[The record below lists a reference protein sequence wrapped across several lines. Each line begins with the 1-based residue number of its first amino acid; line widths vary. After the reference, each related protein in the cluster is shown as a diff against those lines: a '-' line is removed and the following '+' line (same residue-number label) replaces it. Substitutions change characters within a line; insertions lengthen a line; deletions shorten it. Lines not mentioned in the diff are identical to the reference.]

1 MFQPD
6 RKFLP
11 VSRSVSD
18 YLVISLILLSFRSSI
33 LQEDLFPHQGRAKQ
47 SEEVASSEVQSQL
60 IKSRA
65 PTKLENTEKD
75 QFSRFWPLPTHHRSG
90 SRGAFVLCQTAGKT
104 PPSPFDGPVGPPH
117 PQYQPLCP
125 KLYLTH
131 PSVSTRPPLG
141 TVGRLHRGS

>member
-6 RKFLP
+6 RRFLP

-18 YLVISLILLSFRSSI
+18 YLVISLILLSFRFSI
-33 LQEDLFPHQGRAKQ
+33 LQENLFPHQGRAKQ

-75 QFSRFWPLPTHHRSG
+75 RLPGFGPSLLLTEVAPEGPLYCARRQVKPHHPPLMDLWALHTPNISPRPQTIPDSSLCEHSAPPRHSG
-90 SRGAFVLCQTAGKT
+90 SAT
-104 PPSPFDGPVGPPH
+104 
-117 PQYQPLCP
+117 
-125 KLYLTH
+125 
-131 PSVSTRPPLG
+131 
-141 TVGRLHRGS
+141 